1 MKTARIFEEVTGKWH
16 ICDDAADCLDARGRG
31 YASRKDAIM
40 ALRLE
45 AGYGDSFAFTHYLD
59 ASGRKRKIKPLYE

>member
-31 YASRKDAIM
+31 YASRRDAIT
-40 ALRLE
+40 ALRRDV
-45 AGYGDSFAFTHYLD
+45 ADGDPSAFTHYLD
-59 ASGRKRKIKPLYE
+59 ASGSKRKIKPLYE